1 MPLAVK
7 LSNLHPPRQK
17 VNKIPHILGYLP
29 ITFTFRTSKFL
40 TILYTS
46 LPSSIPM
53 AKHSS
58 PPMSWCLTSNT
69 AQYLPF
75 HLKLITLS

>member
-1 MPLAVK
+1 MTK
-7 LSNLHPPRQK
+7 
-17 VNKIPHILGYLP
+17 Y
-29 ITFTFRTSKFL
+29 
-40 TILYTS
+40 
-46 LPSSIPM
+46 
-53 AKHSS
+53 SS